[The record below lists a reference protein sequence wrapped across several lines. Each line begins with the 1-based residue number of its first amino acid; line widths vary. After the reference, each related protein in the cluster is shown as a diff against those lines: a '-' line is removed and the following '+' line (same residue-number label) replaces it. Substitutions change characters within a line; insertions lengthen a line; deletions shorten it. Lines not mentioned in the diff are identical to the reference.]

1 MVSSPAVRTL
11 GLGTGMASSAI
22 AATLALQAGMWGA
35 LTLSM
40 LAAVWFGSLLYSQA
54 ARLPISAA
62 KLVEPVSD
70 QSPSDTGTLLHRLLL
85 DAAPTPLV
93 ALHHDHARALNRAAR
108 RMFGTDARILPI
120 PGSLSDPSAT
130 HLHHEG
136 RRWRIDRVRAEGDQA
151 IASVIALVD
160 VESEASLAEA
170 RASAELIEVLGHE
183 LLNGLAPIVSL
194 AESAQAAADADPVDS
209 ALLREILGPLRRRAE
224 GLERFARAYRE
235 LAQLPSPTIKQWDV
249 PEFLH
254 DLRQGFVRQWPAIDF
269 RVDTD
274 HISEWQ
280 FDRDQLSQ
288 ALWALLHNAAEAA
301 SQGLSARVNLSC
313 RTEGQRLA
321 FEVADSGG
329 GIVPGSADL
338 IFRPFHTTKPH
349 GSGIGLS
356 LARQIVQA
364 HGGTIELAGANP
376 TRFRLTLARTTATK
390 GEPPVPL

>member
-1 MVSSPAVRTL
+1 MASSRAVRAL
-11 GLGTGMASSAI
+11 GLGTGMALSAI
-22 AATLALQAGMWGA
+22 GATLALQAGMWGA
-35 LTLSM
+35 FTLSM
-40 LAAVWFGSLLYSQA
+40 LATVWFASSLYWQA
-54 ARLPISAA
+54 ARLPVVAA
-62 KLVEPVSD
+62 KLIEPVSD
-70 QSPSDTGTLLHRLLL
+70 QLPADTGTLLHRLLL

-120 PGSLSDPSAT
+120 PGSLADQFAT

-136 RRWRIDRVRAEGDQA
+136 RRWRIDRVRAEGDPA
-151 IASVIALVD
+151 VSAVVALVD

-194 AESAQAAADADPVDS
+194 AESAQLAAGADPVDS
-209 ALLREILGPLRRRAE
+209 ALLREILGPLSRRAQ
-224 GLERFARAYRE
+224 GLERFAKAYRE
-235 LAQLPSPTIKQWDV
+235 LARLPAPTMMQWDV

-254 DLRQGFVRQWPAIDF
+254 DLRQGFVRQWPMIDF
-269 RVDTD
+269 LLETGQMSD
-274 HISEWQ
+274 WQ

-301 SQGLSARVNLSC
+301 DQGSSARVNLSC
-313 RTEGQRLA
+313 RIDCQRLA
-321 FEVADSGG
+321 FEVADSGN

-356 LARQIVQA
+356 LARQIAQA

-376 TRFRLTLARTTATK
+376 TRFRLTLA
-390 GEPPVPL
+390 

>member
-1 MVSSPAVRTL
+1 MAFSRAVRAI
-11 GLGTGMASSAI
+11 GLGTGMALSAI

-35 LTLSM
+35 LTLAM
-40 LAAVWFGSLLYSQA
+40 LATLWFASSLYWQA
-54 ARLPISAA
+54 ARLPVATA
-62 KLVEPVSD
+62 KLAEPVSD
-70 QSPSDTGTLLHRLLL
+70 QLPSDPGTLLHRLLL

-108 RMFGTDARILPI
+108 QMFGTDARILPI
-120 PGSLSDPSAT
+120 PGSLADHAAT

-136 RRWRIDRVRAEGDQA
+136 RRWRIDRVRADGDQ
-151 IASVIALVD
+151 SVSAVVALVD

-209 ALLREILGPLRRRAE
+209 ALLNEILGPLKRRAE

-235 LAQLPSPTIKQWDV
+235 LARLPAPTMQQWDV
-249 PEFLH
+249 AEFLD
-254 DLRQGFVRQWPAIDF
+254 DLRQGFVRQWPAIDLL
-269 RVDTD
+269 VEADETKD
-274 HISEWQ
+274 WQ

-288 ALWALLHNAAEAA
+288 ALWAVLHNAAEAA
-301 SQGLSARVNLSC
+301 SQGSSARVTLSC
-313 RTEGQRLA
+313 RSEGQRLA
-321 FEVADSGG
+321 FEVADSGN
-329 GIVPGSADL
+329 GIAPGSADL

-356 LARQIVQA
+356 LARQIARA
-364 HGGTIELAGANP
+364 HGGTIELAGAHP
-376 TRFRLTLARTTATK
+376 TRFRLTLA
-390 GEPPVPL
+390 

>member
-1 MVSSPAVRTL
+1 MDFSRAVRAL
-11 GLGTGMASSAI
+11 GLGTGMALSA
-22 AATLALQAGMWGA
+22 LAVMLAWQAGMWGA
-35 LTLSM
+35 VTLSL
-40 LAAVWFGSLLYSQA
+40 LAAMWFGSSLYWLA
-54 ARLPISAA
+54 ARLPVATA
-62 KLVEPVSD
+62 KFAEPASD
-70 QSPSDTGTLLHRLLL
+70 PLPDDTGVLLNRLLL
-85 DAAPTPLV
+85 DAAPTPLI
-93 ALHHDHARALNRAAR
+93 ALHHDHALALNRAAR

-120 PGSLSDPSAT
+120 PDALADQSAT

-136 RRWRIDRVRAEGDQA
+136 RRWRIDRVRAEGDA
-151 IASVIALVD
+151 AVSAVIALVD

-194 AESAQAAADADPVDS
+194 AESAQVAAVADPVDS
-209 ALLREILGPLRRRAE
+209 ALLREILGPLQRRAE

-235 LAQLPSPTIKQWDV
+235 LARLPAPCMKPSDV
-249 PEFLH
+249 AEFLH
-254 DLRQGFVRQWPAIDF
+254 DLRQGFIRQWPAIDF
-269 RVDTD
+269 CVEADETKD
-274 HISEWQ
+274 WQ

-301 SQGLSARVNLSC
+301 SQRSSARVSLSC

-321 FEVADSGG
+321 FEVADSGA
-329 GIVPGSADL
+329 GIVPGSANL

-356 LARQIVQA
+356 LARQIARA

-376 TRFRLTLARTTATK
+376 TRFRLTLA
-390 GEPPVPL
+390 

>member
-1 MVSSPAVRTL
+1 MASSRGARAI
-11 GLGTGMASSAI
+11 GLGTGMALSAV
-22 AATLALQAGMWGA
+22 AATLAWQAGMWGA
-35 LTLSM
+35 FTLSM
-40 LAAVWFGSLLYSQA
+40 LVTAWLASSLYWQA
-54 ARLPISAA
+54 ARLPVATASPG
-62 KLVEPVSD
+62 EPISD
-70 QSPSDTGTLLHRLLL
+70 QVPADPGTLLHRLLL

-108 RMFGTDARILPI
+108 QMFGTDARILPI
-120 PGSLSDPSAT
+120 PGSLVDQAAT

-136 RRWRIDRVRAEGDQA
+136 RRWRIDRVRADGDPA
-151 IASVIALVD
+151 VSAVVALVD

-194 AESAQAAADADPVDS
+194 ADSAQLAAAADPVDS
-209 ALLREILGPLRRRAE
+209 ALVQEILGPLKRRAE
-224 GLERFARAYRE
+224 GLERFARAYRQ
-235 LAQLPSPTIKQWDV
+235 LARLPSPTMKQWDV
-249 PEFLH
+249 AQFLH

-269 RVDTD
+269 VLEAD
-274 HISEWQ
+274 HLPEWQ
-280 FDRDQLSQ
+280 FDSDQLSQ

-301 SQGLSARVNLSC
+301 SQASSARVSLSC
-313 RTEGQRLA
+313 RLEGQRLA

-356 LARQIVQA
+356 LARQIARA
-364 HGGTIELAGANP
+364 HGGTIALAGANP
-376 TRFRLTLARTTATK
+376 TRFRLTLA
-390 GEPPVPL
+390 